1 MRVGFATGYDRSL
14 TVPEMADAVEAA
26 ENAGFDMA
34 FFSETIEL
42 IRDSVTAL
50 AAFSLRTHR
59 ILLGCT
65 QTARI
70 RNPLVMAQ
78 SFATLAELSAERT
91 VAAVGAC
98 TAAHATRFGLEP
110 ADPTRS
116 LEDWVTAIRLL
127 MTGREVAY
135 EGTTFSLPPSKLP
148 ALDSERYLPIWIPA
162 TSRTGL
168 ELAGRLGDGILLNA
182 AASPQYTRNAITIV
196 RRALAENGRDTT
208 NFEFAQIINCSPGA
222 TERDGIDAVRWEIA
236 SKFSPRQF
244 PVGMPARL
252 RVGEPVIDP
261 TDIPGFTR
269 AYEVGGM
276 EALAAAFPD
285 SYVVGLTA
293 SGTAD
298 RVRMRVDEYVDAGVT
313 LPILRPASRDQ
324 IPQLISL
331 FKK

>member
-14 TVPEMADAVEAA
+14 TVQEMAGAVEAA

-50 AAFSLRTHR
+50 AAFSLRSQR

-70 RNPLVMAQ
+70 RNALVMAQ
-78 SFATLAELSAERT
+78 SFATLDELSRGRL
-91 VAAVGAC
+91 VVAVGAC
-98 TAAHATRFGLEP
+98 TASHAKRFGLEP
-110 ADPTRS
+110 ADPAKS

-127 MTGREVAY
+127 MTGREVSY
-135 EGTTFSLPPSKLP
+135 EGATFSFPPTKLP
-148 ALDSERYLPIWIPA
+148 ALDTERHVPIWIPA

-168 ELAGRLGDGILLNA
+168 ELAGRIGDGVLLNA
-182 AASPQYTRNAITIV
+182 AASPEYTRNAVAIV
-196 RRALAENGRDTT
+196 RRALAENGRDAAV
-208 NFEFAQIINCSPGA
+208 FEFAQIINCSIA
-222 TERDGIDAVRWEIA
+222 VTEREAIDAVRWEIA

-261 TDIPGFTR
+261 TDIPRLTR
-269 AYEVGGM
+269 AYEHGGM
-276 EALAAAFPD
+276 DALAAAFPD
-285 SYVVGLTA
+285 SYVLGLTA

-298 RVRMRVDEYVDAGVT
+298 RVRRRVDEYLDAGVT
-313 LPILRPASRDQ
+313 LPVLRPASRQQ
-324 IPQLISL
+324 IPRLISV
-331 FKK
+331 FGK